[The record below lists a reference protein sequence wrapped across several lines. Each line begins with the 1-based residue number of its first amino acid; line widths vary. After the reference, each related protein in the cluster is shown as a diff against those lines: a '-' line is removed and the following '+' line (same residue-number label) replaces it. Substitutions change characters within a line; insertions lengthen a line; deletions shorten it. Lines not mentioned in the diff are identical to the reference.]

1 MFLHDQTTVSF
12 AGCLDLLLFMATCSE
27 LPVHR
32 ELSQHP
38 IAFVYGFYIAIICP
52 VKPKEFLLYFFDD
65 EEKNISR
72 NALSSGWGAG
82 KRGKKENH
90 FPPCLN
96 PNIFILEVFETYS
109 WIGAFAVFFQRII
122 FKYLPYYH
130 YFLYITVIHAQKQ
143 FTHIT

>member
-1 MFLHDQTTVSF
+1 MFRSAAFHGHMLRAPSSQGTQPASYSFCLWILHSDH
-12 AGCLDLLLFMATCSE
+12 
-27 LPVHR
+27 LP
-32 ELSQHP
+32 
-38 IAFVYGFYIAIICP
+38 F

-72 NALSSGWGAG
+72 NTLSSGWGAG
-82 KRGKKENH
+82 KRRKKENH

-130 YFLYITVIHAQKQ
+130 YFPYITVIHAQKQ